1 MTTVG
6 LSESWKTRATN
17 APSEGGAG
25 GTIVELV
32 GVHKSFGRQQVL
44 RGVDIAFERGKTT
57 VVLGPSGS
65 GKSVILK
72 HIAGLLRPDS
82 GDVRY
87 EGKRIDRLSERD
99 LSPMRKDLGFLFQL
113 SALFDSMTITEN
125 LEFPLV
131 EHEALSPDERRER
144 VKEALSVV
152 DLAGVERKFPAQLSG
167 GQQRR
172 AALARAII
180 QRPRLMLYDEPTT
193 GLDPI
198 RSAGISDLIVKLKK
212 ETGMTGIVVT
222 HDLACMR
229 KVADRVVM
237 LFEGRLI
244 VDGTPEEIAASED
257 PHVQHFITGVAE
269 EEMDKVRHDEPS
281 GVLRPRKQGGA

>member
-1 MTTVG
+1 MPPPD
-6 LSESWKTRATN
+6 AT
-17 APSEGGAG
+17 PRPL
-25 GTIVELV
+25 VELID
-32 GVHKSFGRQQVL
+32 VHKAFGAQRVL
-44 RGVDIAFERGKTT
+44 RGVNLTFLQGETT

-82 GDVRY
+82 GVIRY
-87 EGKRIDRLSERD
+87 DSMRIDHLPERG
-99 LSPMRKDLGFLFQL
+99 LTPMRKEMGFLFQL
-113 SALFDSMTITEN
+113 SALFDSMTIAEN
-125 LEFPLV
+125 LEFPLI
-131 EHEALSPDERRER
+131 EHSSISAAERRQR
-144 VKEALSVV
+144 IADVLSVV
-152 DLAGVERKFPAQLSG
+152 DLAGVEPKFPAQLSG

-198 RSAGISDLIVKLKK
+198 RSAGISDLIVKLKR

-237 LFEGRLI
+237 LFEGRI
-244 VDGTPEEIAASED
+244 IADGTPEQIAASDD
-257 PHVQHFITGVAE
+257 PHVQHFITGTAE
-269 EEMDKVRHDEPS
+269 EDLDRVRHDEPS
-281 GVLRPRKQGGA
+281 AIFHRRKEARA

>member
-1 MTTVG
+1 M
-6 LSESWKTRATN
+6 
-17 APSEGGAG
+17 PSEDHEREPASRHDPGAHRPL
-25 GTIVELV
+25 IELIDL
-32 GVHKSFGRQQVL
+32 HKSFGSQRVLEGVNLNFRQGQ
-44 RGVDIAFERGKTT
+44 TT
-57 VVLGPSGS
+57 VVLGQSGS

-82 GDVRY
+82 GEIRY
-87 EGKRIDRLSERD
+87 DSLRIDHLPERD
-99 LSPMRKDLGFLFQL
+99 LTPMRKEMGFLFQL
-113 SALFDSMTITEN
+113 SALFDSMTIAEN
-125 LEFPLV
+125 LEFPLI
-131 EHEALSPDERRER
+131 EHSRLSPEERRER
-144 VKEALSVV
+144 IKDVLAVV
-152 DLAGVERKFPAQLSG
+152 DLAGVELKHPAQLSG

-198 RSAGISDLIVKLKK
+198 RAAGISDLIMKLKN

-237 LFEGRLI
+237 LHDGRI
-244 VDGTPEEIAASED
+244 IADGTPDELASSED
-257 PHVQHFITGVAE
+257 PHVQHFITGTAE
-269 EEMDKVRHDEPS
+269 AELDRFRNESLLGPPPS
-281 GVLRPRKQGGA
+281 AHRGARA

>member
-1 MTTVG
+1 MSSAA
-6 LSESWKTRATN
+6 LSESWKPRA
-17 APSEGGAG
+17 ADVSAG
-25 GTIVELV
+25 DVHVELI
-32 GVHKSFGRQQVL
+32 GVHKAFGAQQVL
-44 RGVDIAFERGKTT
+44 RGVDMAFRRGETT

-72 HIAGLLRPDS
+72 HIAGLLKPDA
-82 GDVRY
+82 GEVRC
-87 EGKRIDRLSERD
+87 EGRRVDRLSERE
-99 LSPMRKDLGFLFQL
+99 LGPMRREMGFLFQL
-113 SALFDSMTITEN
+113 SALFDSMTIREN

-131 EHEALSPDERRER
+131 EHTALPVEERKRR
-144 VKEALSVV
+144 VEEVLGVV
-152 DLAGVERKFPAQLSG
+152 DLRGVEAKFPAQLSG

-198 RSAGISDLIVKLKK
+198 RAAGISDLIVKLES

-229 KVADRVVM
+229 KVADHVM
-237 LFEGRLI
+237 MIYEGRVI
-244 VDGTPEEIAASED
+244 AEGTPGEIEASSD
-257 PHVQHFITGVAE
+257 PHVQHFIAGTAE
-269 EEMDKVRHDEPS
+269 EEMDKVREEESKANS
-281 GVLRPRKQGGA
+281 GRRKEAQT